1 MVKVVENNE
10 RICTVNLDG
19 SECSIVFQSHYKYFT
34 VKNESGSKVYISLK
48 RDIVPEADGVMT
60 VNSKESA
67 TITNMQ
73 PNVNMFFA
81 SGSGKIQV
89 FASNSDNF
97 VNPFKSAPAQSGG
110 GVNTNNYDLGYTQIA
125 LGFLNGGGAY
135 NGSNDWE
142 KNRLAITQNYNN
154 YNIMHSYAIDFT
166 NVKTIII
173 SGAVTSNLVGLTAS
187 GYCKISAE
195 IETKLNADEWIKLAT
210 AVPET
215 AYDLLNFTAEIDCTA
230 ITGEKYINLAIWH
243 GIESNSYTVYL
254 YVDRVEFIY
263 GR

>member
-34 VKNESGSKVYISLK
+34 VKNESDSEVYISLK
-48 RDIVPEADGVMT
+48 RDVVPEADGVMT

-97 VNPFKSAPAQSGG
+97 VNPFKSAPVANSGDG
-110 GVNTNNYDLGYTQIA
+110 GKCGLS
-125 LGFLNGGGAY
+125 FSAY
-135 NGSNDWE
+135 NV
-142 KNRLAITQNYNN
+142 
-154 YNIMHSYAIDFT
+154 
-166 NVKTIII
+166 NVEYGQT
-173 SGAVTSNLVGLTAS
+173 
-187 GYCKISAE
+187 
-195 IETKLNADEWIKLAT
+195 IET
-210 AVPET
+210 
-215 AYDLLNFTAEIDCTA
+215 
-230 ITGEKYINLAIWH
+230 
-243 GIESNSYTVYL
+243 
-254 YVDRVEFIY
+254 
-263 GR
+263 